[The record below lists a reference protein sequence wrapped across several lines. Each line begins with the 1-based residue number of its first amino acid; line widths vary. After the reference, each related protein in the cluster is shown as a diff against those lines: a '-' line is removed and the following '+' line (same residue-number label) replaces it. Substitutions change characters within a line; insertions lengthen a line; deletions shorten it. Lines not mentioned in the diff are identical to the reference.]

1 MYIYTYTYIFSPNQ
15 MVIQNANYVWA
26 FTMAWMTLNQDYI
39 IIHPFGT
46 SFLQPP
52 IIPTNFTD
60 KSIFRTNK
68 RMGEIETIAMLFF
81 WGGWGLAG
89 DQKRDGSRMGAA
101 NWTNNTWPM
110 DPNGEI
116 WASNSIAW
124 PFHPSDL
131 VGGFYALNFIFP
143 SCSGNVEM

>member
-1 MYIYTYTYIFSPNQ
+1 
-15 MVIQNANYVWA
+15 MVIQNANYVWI

-46 SFLQPP
+46 SFLQPQVAILMKKWGWN

-81 WGGWGLAG
+81 GGGWGLAG
-89 DQKRDGSRMGAA
+89 DQNGTDQEWGLLIEQATHGQWIQMGRSEL
-101 NWTNNTWPM
+101 PI
-110 DPNGEI
+110 PLLGLSIHQI
-116 WASNSIAW
+116 W
-124 PFHPSDL
+124 L
-131 VGGFYALNFIFP
+131 VGSML
-143 SCSGNVEM
+143 

>member
-1 MYIYTYTYIFSPNQ
+1 

-81 WGGWGLAG
+81 LGGGWGLAG

-101 NWTNNTWPM
+101 N
-110 DPNGEI
+110 
-116 WASNSIAW
+116 
-124 PFHPSDL
+124 
-131 VGGFYALNFIFP
+131 
-143 SCSGNVEM
+143 

>member
-1 MYIYTYTYIFSPNQ
+1 MYVYIYTYTYIFSPNQ

-68 RMGEIETIAMLFF
+68 RMGEIETIAMLFY
-81 WGGWGLAG
+81 WGGGGAG
-89 DQKRDGSRMGAA
+89 GRSKTGRIK
-101 NWTNNTWPM
+101 
-110 DPNGEI
+110 NG
-116 WASNSIAW
+116 
-124 PFHPSDL
+124 
-131 VGGFYALNFIFP
+131 G
-143 SCSGNVEM
+143 C